1 MANIADEQQ
10 QQDEG
15 MVKEA
20 GAKAKEG
27 VQTAASA
34 AGEKAGQLRQQ
45 ASQKIQEQIDQR
57 STDVG
62 SQARSVAGA
71 LRDTTGNLREEG
83 KTGAA
88 TVAEQAADKIEQ
100 LGGYLE
106 RMDGQ
111 SIMRDIQGF
120 ARSRPWALAGIGMVT
135 GFIGARFAKASGSGS
150 SDGRTGGTDGFYATP
165 ALPPAG
171 TTADAYGTGA
181 DIYTPA
187 VDVETPRSVGAM
199 AAHDTAD
206 MPLGRDPDRPEA

>member
-1 MANIADEQQ
+1 MANIAEEQQ

-15 MVKEA
+15 VVKEA

-45 ASQKIQEQIDQR
+45 ASEKLQEQIDQR

-111 SIMRDIQGF
+111 SIMRDIQSF
-120 ARSRPWALAGIGMVT
+120 ARRRPWALAGIGVVT
-135 GFIGARFAKASGSGS
+135 GLIGARFAKASG
-150 SDGRTGGTDGFYATP
+150 TGGPTARGDGSYGTP

-171 TTADAYGTGA
+171 ATADAYGTGVG
-181 DIYTPA
+181 IYTPA
-187 VDVETPRSVGAM
+187 TGPETPRSVGAT
-199 AAHDTAD
+199 ANDTAD
-206 MPLGRDPDRPEA
+206 MPLGRDPDRPEG